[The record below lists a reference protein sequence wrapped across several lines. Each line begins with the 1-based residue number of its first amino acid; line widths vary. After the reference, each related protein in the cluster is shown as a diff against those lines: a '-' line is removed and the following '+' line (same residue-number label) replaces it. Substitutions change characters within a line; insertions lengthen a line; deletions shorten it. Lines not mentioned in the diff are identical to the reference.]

1 MTRSADSLA
10 RDHTETAINT
20 LVEAMDDVDTKHRIA
35 AAKEL
40 LDRGHGKPLNATIQ
54 VPTSRAQAQRLAN
67 MSDAELQDAL
77 RSTPLPQLAAPV
89 LYPEEAEA
97 IEAQRAPFTNAD
109 GTDVLGATTDSLL
122 AGLDDEFDP
131 LLD

>member
-10 RDHTETAINT
+10 RDHTETAINV
-20 LVEAMDDVDTKHRIA
+20 LVDAMDDVDTKYRIA

-54 VPTSRAQAQRLAN
+54 VPTSRAQAARLAN

-77 RSTPLPQLAAPV
+77 RSTPLPQLAAP
-89 LYPEEAEA
+89 LLHPEEREA
-97 IEAQRAPFTNAD
+97 LEHHPFTNAD
-109 GTDVLGATTDSLL
+109 GSDVLGAT
-122 AGLDDEFDP
+122 LDHEFDP

>member
-1 MTRSADSLA
+1 MLA
-10 RDHTETAINT
+10 EILDE
-20 LVEAMDDVDTKHRIA
+20 DDPRHRIA

-40 LDRGHGKPLNATIQ
+40 LDRGHGKPLNAVIQ
-54 VPTSRAQAQRLAN
+54 VPTSRAQAQKLAA

-89 LYPEEAEA
+89 LYPEEREA
-97 IEAQRAPFTNAD
+97 IEAEQNSNDPQD
-109 GTDVLGATTDSLL
+109 LL
-122 AGLDDEFDP
+122 NELDNEFDP

>member
-10 RDHTETAINT
+10 RDHTEKAIEV
-20 LVEAMDDVDTKHRIA
+20 LAEILDDEDPKYQIA

-40 LDRGHGKPLNATIQ
+40 LDRGHGKPLNATIH
-54 VPTSRAQAQRLAN
+54 VPASRQQAQRLAN
-67 MSDAELQDAL
+67 MTDAELQAAL
-77 RSTPLPQLAAPV
+77 LSTPLPQLAAPQ

-97 IEAQRAPFTNAD
+97 IEAERAAPTAPD
-109 GTDVLGATTDSLL
+109 PLL
-122 AGLDDEFDP
+122 AGLDQEFDP